1 VTNKSYIL
9 RDPEFYFIV
18 LYNLIIIYLF
28 LNHEY
33 DGRYAVWGYYLQSVF
48 IGMQYVSISLV
59 KIFKRDGSIFP
70 LKKLGLI
77 GFFILHFGLF
87 HFVYLVFLVVMTT
100 ANNTEGITALFNF
113 VKASMAFL
121 LANTIFLLGRE
132 LIPAAPDY
140 PKPSILTAYVRIIPI
155 HLFIMLNKFSGINYK
170 AFIVFMVL
178 KLFADLLIYLV
189 FNPKPVK

>member
-1 VTNKSYIL
+1 
-9 RDPEFYFIV
+9 
-18 LYNLIIIYLF
+18 
-28 LNHEY
+28 
-33 DGRYAVWGYYLQSVF
+33 
-48 IGMQYVSISLV
+48 MQYVSISLV